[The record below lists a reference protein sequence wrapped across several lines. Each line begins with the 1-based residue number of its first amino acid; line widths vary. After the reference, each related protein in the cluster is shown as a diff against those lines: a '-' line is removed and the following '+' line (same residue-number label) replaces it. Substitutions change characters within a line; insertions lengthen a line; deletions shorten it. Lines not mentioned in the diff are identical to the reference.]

1 MVRISS
7 RQLFG
12 AIKKLKYRK
21 VKFWL
26 RQKKYNK
33 RQQKHNQKLKL
44 PFVRIVKKTYT
55 KIFSV
60 ENLQRRLS
68 YKLYQHNLIS
78 FTFTFKKSKRPKPT
92 ANQNFGLF

>member
-26 RQKKYNK
+26 RQQKHNK

-44 PFVRIVKKTYT
+44 PFVRIVKKTDT
-55 KIFSV
+55 KILRNYLLLKTYDKCYAMVGYLCIQSIY
-60 ENLQRRLS
+60 LCKQ
-68 YKLYQHNLIS
+68 
-78 FTFTFKKSKRPKPT
+78 
-92 ANQNFGLF
+92 